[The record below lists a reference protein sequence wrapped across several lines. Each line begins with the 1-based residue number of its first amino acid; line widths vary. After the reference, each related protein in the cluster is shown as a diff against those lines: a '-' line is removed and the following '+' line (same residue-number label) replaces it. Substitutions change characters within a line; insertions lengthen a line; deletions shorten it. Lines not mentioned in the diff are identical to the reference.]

1 MKTKTVLEVSRDI
14 NVSREII
21 NHRCRALGFNRKDG
35 QKRVLNISEIEQI
48 KKFNNR
54 NDFKKLKKYSN
65 KKIMIIEFFIMN
77 NNNSSVEISKKLG
90 LSLNLVTNT
99 INEYLQNN
107 TIIVA
112 SKI

>member
-14 NVSREII
+14 GISKEVI
-21 NHRCRALGFNRKDG
+21 NYRCRALGFNRKKD

-48 KKFNNR
+48 IKFNNR

-77 NNNSSVEISKKLG
+77 NNNSSVEIAEKLW
-90 LSLNLVTNT
+90 LSLNFVTNT

-107 TIIVA
+107 TITVA
-112 SKI
+112 SKL